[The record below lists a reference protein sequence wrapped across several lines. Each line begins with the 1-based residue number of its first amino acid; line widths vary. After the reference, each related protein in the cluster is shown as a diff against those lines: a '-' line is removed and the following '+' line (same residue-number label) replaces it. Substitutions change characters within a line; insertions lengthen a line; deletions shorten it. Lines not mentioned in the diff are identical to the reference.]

1 MRKNTTALDRGVVI
15 ITFYFYFYFFF
26 LPSQI
31 AGAEDFWRVRERS
44 SRGNSLSLSQTLF
57 FSSFLS
63 PSTHHTITCW
73 GALLL
78 LKRCFQSDNT
88 HTQEERKKKKEI
100 VEGFRV
106 FVFGAN
112 QKLIFFFFSLLFS
125 PFPFWWWLCPAN
137 WSVSDGR
144 DDCVPDRTA
153 PGHPVD
159 LKKRNILGPGTRNL
173 RFQL

>member
-15 ITFYFYFYFFF
+15 ITFYFFIFIFSF
-26 LPSQI
+26 CHRKSQGPRI
-31 AGAEDFWRVRERS
+31 FGEFVRDPAE
-44 SRGNSLSLSQTLF
+44 GILSLSLRLS

-112 QKLIFFFFSLLFS
+112 QKLIFFFSLLFS

>member
-1 MRKNTTALDRGVVI
+1 
-15 ITFYFYFYFFF
+15 
-26 LPSQI
+26 
-31 AGAEDFWRVRERS
+31 
-44 SRGNSLSLSQTLF
+44 
-57 FSSFLS
+57 
-63 PSTHHTITCW
+63 
-73 GALLL
+73 LL

-112 QKLIFFFFSLLFS
+112 QKLIFFFSLLFS

-159 LKKRNILGPGTRNL
+159 LKKKYSRAWHEEPEIPIVTALEIV
-173 RFQL
+173 